1 MTLEHLE
8 KIILQHP
15 EGGTLQY
22 SLSKPFPWQGG
33 YTEVAFTLLPEPCL
47 REQLLERIDQAK
59 KILFT
64 DATGNKYR
72 YFEDT
77 QVNFEASPSS
87 WSGGA
92 YCAEL
97 IAEIEGES
105 PCYTQE
111 SRLARLAFRT

>member
-1 MTLEHLE
+1 MTLKEFRNL
-8 KIILQHP
+8 ISQHP
-15 EGGTLQY
+15 AGCTFEY

-33 YTEVAFTLLPEPCL
+33 YREVAFTLLPEPCL
-47 REQLLERIDQAK
+47 REQLLERIAHAK

-97 IAEIEGES
+97 IADIECED

-111 SRLARLAFRT
+111 SRLARLAFRR